1 MQSKY
6 CRKLTRLNNITYASR
21 NLFTSAWCSCDAVYS
36 SAQWQLVF
44 RHVCHFFGTNFDD
57 IVAMLRIYGIASLN
71 FITTSMI
78 STTWRIFFANRW
90 NLLSMVE
97 TITRVL
103 IMLLH
108 VIDLGWVAYVTLR
121 YVVSACTGRLTCEI
135 FAKIIFAD
143 SLQWPVCNYLL
154 CNNKDSSHCN

>member
-1 MQSKY
+1 
-6 CRKLTRLNNITYASR
+6 
-21 NLFTSAWCSCDAVYS
+21 
-36 SAQWQLVF
+36 
-44 RHVCHFFGTNFDD
+44 
-57 IVAMLRIYGIASLN
+57 
-71 FITTSMI
+71 
-78 STTWRIFFANRW
+78 
-90 NLLSMVE
+90 MVE